1 MSLSARIVST
11 LVLLVW
17 FAAAAAGQMPQDVTT
32 KADALIAAAYQA
44 ALVKLPCKL
53 SKGPNSR
60 MLNWKNVDKC
70 MDQARQRVNWDE
82 LASRLIAL
90 RPSFLPEGDFA
101 GAIENLLVK
110 HALPYNKVF
119 RVGKPDALLP
129 LTNSILKYAIQDEL
143 MNMPVLPQKG
153 NQPIGVFSGT
163 FTHEKAGAMATGN
176 TYRLSMFQ
184 YTDPQGKM
192 QTPSDKLLLDS
203 YGIRWGD
210 IESKPGFRFPV
221 ELIPGIGRR

>member
-1 MSLSARIVST
+1 MSKSARIVGT

-17 FAAAAAGQMPQDVTT
+17 FAAAAAGQMPQDVAG

-44 ALVKLPCKL
+44 AAVKLPCKL
-53 SKGPNSR
+53 SNGPNSR

-82 LASRLIAL
+82 LAGQLIAL
-90 RPSFLPEGDFA
+90 RPFNISEGDFA
-101 GAIENLLVK
+101 AWVEMSLVK

-129 LTNSILKYAIQDEL
+129 LTNSILKYAIQDTL
-143 MNMPVLPQKG
+143 MDKPVLPQKG
-153 NQPIGVFSGT
+153 KQPVGVFSGI
-163 FTHEKAGAMATGN
+163 FTYERTGAMATGN

-184 YTDPQGKM
+184 YADPQGKM
-192 QTPSDKLLLDS
+192 ETPSEKLLLDS
-203 YGIRWGD
+203 SGIRWGD
-210 IESKPGFRFPV
+210 IDSKPGFRFTV
-221 ELIPGIGRR
+221 ELLPGIGRK